1 MNTTPS
7 ILVCDDQPILRRL
20 LKETIKAVYPAG
32 QVTEAQNGK
41 EAEKLFDEQHFDLV
55 FLDVEMP
62 EQDGFTTLEKL
73 VKAGKM
79 VNSRVVM
86 CTGLDQPEH
95 FIRGM
100 KLKADYYITKPF
112 EVPQIRELLNACWNE
127 ETTDK
132 SGEPRVFRS
141 YCSAR
146 L

>member
-20 LKETIKAVYPAG
+20 LKETIQAVYPAG

-41 EAEKLFDEQHFDLV
+41 EAERLFDERHFDLV

-112 EVPQIRELLNACWNE
+112 EVPQIRDN
-127 ETTDK
+127 
-132 SGEPRVFRS
+132 G
-141 YCSAR
+141 
-146 L
+146 